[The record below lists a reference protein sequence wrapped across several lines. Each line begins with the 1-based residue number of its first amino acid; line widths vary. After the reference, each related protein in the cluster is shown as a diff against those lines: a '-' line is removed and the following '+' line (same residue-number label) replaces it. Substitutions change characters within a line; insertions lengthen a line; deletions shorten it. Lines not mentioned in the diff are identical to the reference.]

1 MGSKFFNNQDG
12 NTLENRLKDILS
24 YYNVEFLEFLIGYF
38 RISGFV
44 KIAPYLS
51 RVKKARILV
60 GINVDKVIAD
70 AHMRGKNPNL
80 YDYVGLAKTFAEEQK
95 EVLSTAAY
103 TKDVD
108 DSIDIL
114 LDMLANNR
122 LELKISKDKNI
133 HSKIYILREEPKQNH
148 DGSFD
153 YRGSVITGSSNLSE
167 NGLATNYEF
176 NVELRDSADIVT
188 GKQIG
193 RAHV

>member
-44 KIAPYLS
+44 KIAPYLL

-70 AHMRGKNPNL
+70 AHMRGKKPNL
-80 YDYVGLAKTFAEEQK
+80 YDYVGLAKTFVEEQK

-114 LDMLANNR
+114 LDMLA
-122 LELKISKDKNI
+122 KIGLS
-133 HSKIYILREEPKQNH
+133 SRYQKIKTYTQKYI
-148 DGSFD
+148 F
-153 YRGSVITGSSNLSE
+153 
-167 NGLATNYEF
+167 
-176 NVELRDSADIVT
+176 
-188 GKQIG
+188 
-193 RAHV
+193 